1 MALYDYVSVEIG
13 GVVIDA
19 WQSYS
24 IESDI
29 FTPADAF
36 SLTLGV
42 GTSSST
48 QTRKNIDYL
57 RELCAPGEQAKVYC
71 GHGETRALQMT
82 GVIDSHDVRNDANGG
97 TTFSV
102 TGRDRARFLV
112 GNDMPLDIFE
122 REDTLQGLATK
133 ALERF
138 GIPVRGDATKNRQ
151 VMAGGISQKKLRSI
165 QDQARAKGIPPA
177 LLSDKIAA
185 SIERGR
191 LSLDSLVK
199 AVNTKSVNALEL
211 YQIRIQDAKPRAGEN
226 IWEFLSRHAAR
237 NGAMLRMTCD
247 GALMIMGVD
256 DDQDPTLHLWR
267 VMKDGTSNNIISGGL
282 RYDLGNSASRV
293 EVYGRSKRTAA
304 ERSAFKGVA
313 EAPVLSAGPYQLTV
327 IRDNSIRTE
336 ADAQKRAEYELAK
349 SREGS
354 RVVEYVLRGHGTG
367 KSVYAVDTVYSVEDE
382 VAGVRGPYYVTGRT
396 LQCSEGQGPT
406 TMIRALPRGA
416 IVMLGETS

>member
-1 MALYDYVSVEIG
+1 MAQFDYVSVEA
-13 GVVIDA
+13 GVAIDA

-24 IESDI
+24 IESDL

-36 SLTLGV
+36 SLTLGA
-42 GTSSST
+42 GSSSST
-48 QTRKNIDYL
+48 QTKKTIDYL
-57 RELCAPGEQAKVYC
+57 REVFAPGEQVKVYC

-82 GVIDSHDVRNDANGG
+82 GVVDSYDVRNDASGG
-97 TTFSV
+97 TTFAV

-122 REDTLQGLATK
+122 KNDTLQSLASK

-138 GIPVRGDATKNRQ
+138 GIPVRGDATLNRQ
-151 VMAGGISQKKLRSI
+151 VMAGGISQKKLRTL
-165 QDQARAKGIPPA
+165 QDQARAKGIPTA
-177 LLSDKIAA
+177 LMSDKIAA

-191 LSLDSLVK
+191 LSLDRL
-199 AVNTKSVNALEL
+199 ARAINTKSVNALEL
-211 YQIRIQDAKPRAGEN
+211 YQIRIQDAKPRAGES

-247 GALMIMGVD
+247 GALMIMGID
-256 DDQDPTLHLWR
+256 DDQDPTLNLR
-267 VMKDGTSNNIISGGL
+267 RIMKDGASNNIISGGM
-282 RYDLGNSASRV
+282 RNDLGNAASRV
-293 EVYGRSKRTAA
+293 EVYGKSKRNSA

-313 EAPVLSAGPYQLTV
+313 EAPLLQGPYQLTV

-354 RVVEYVLRGHGTG
+354 RVVEYTLRGHGTG
-367 KSVYAVDTVYSVEDE
+367 KSVYAVDTVYSVEDD
-382 VAGVRGPYYVTGRT
+382 VTGTYGPHYVTSRT
-396 LQCSEGQGPT
+396 LQCSEGTGPT

-416 IVMLGETS
+416 IVMLGDTT